1 MVNENTPLVNDS
13 RHEKRLSGTGEDVLY
28 ELRPILTTLVGL
40 SDKVVVYDLDK
51 EKEAFVEKLF
61 VDSVTTCQKIKW

>member
-13 RHEKRLSGTGEDVLY
+13 RHEKRLSGTGEAVLH
-28 ELRPILTTLVGL
+28 ELRPILTNLVGL

-51 EKEAFVEKLF
+51 EKEAFV
-61 VDSVTTCQKIKW
+61 

>member
-13 RHEKRLSGTGEDVLY
+13 RHDKRLSGTGEALLY